1 MSDFEIWAYRLVITA
16 LAIVLWFAIQRLI
29 KKFDELITSIDNLTV
44 QAGKQDTQ
52 IKVLNDVVLEH
63 RERLNKHGD
72 RIRSLELNKI
82 EK

>member
-16 LAIVLWFAIQRLI
+16 LAVILWFAIQRLI
-29 KKFDELITSIDNLTV
+29 KKFDELINSIDNLTV

-72 RIRSLELNKI
+72 RIRNLELNKV
-82 EK
+82 K

>member
-1 MSDFEIWAYRLVITA
+1 MGFEVWLYRL
-16 LAIVLWFAIQRLI
+16 AISVLSVVLWFAIQRLI
-29 KKFDELITSIDNLTV
+29 KKFDELISSIDKLTV

-72 RIRSLELNKI
+72 RIRDLELDKV
-82 EK
+82 KK

>member
-16 LAIVLWFAIQRLI
+16 LAVILWFAIQRLI

-72 RIRSLELNKI
+72 RIRSLELNKV
-82 EK
+82 K